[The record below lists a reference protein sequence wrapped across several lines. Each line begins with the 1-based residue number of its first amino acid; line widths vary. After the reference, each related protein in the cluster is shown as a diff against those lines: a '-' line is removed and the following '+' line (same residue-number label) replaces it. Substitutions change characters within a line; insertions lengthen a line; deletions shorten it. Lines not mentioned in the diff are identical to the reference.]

1 MTEDGRADRRAAR
14 RARGR
19 RPPIRTD
26 LFDVLSIEER
36 VDDERTLREKAR
48 AVIQAGKLPNRRPDG
63 MWGGPS
69 AGDDCSICREPVKH
83 GEVEFEI
90 EFARDGNVRCLDKY
104 HVHIHCFA
112 AWESERYDLELARGG
127 LQRTA

>member
-1 MTEDGRADRRAAR
+1 M
-14 RARGR
+14 
-19 RPPIRTD
+19 
-26 LFDVLSIEER
+26 
-36 VDDERTLREKAR
+36 DDERTLREKAR

-69 AGDDCSICREPVKH
+69 AGDDCTICREPVKH

-104 HVHIHCFA
+104 HVHIHRFA
-112 AWESERYDLELARGG
+112 AWESERYDLERARGG

>member
-1 MTEDGRADRRAAR
+1 M
-14 RARGR
+14 
-19 RPPIRTD
+19 
-26 LFDVLSIEER
+26 
-36 VDDERTLREKAR
+36 DDERTLREKAR

-69 AGDDCSICREPVKH
+69 AGDDCTICREPVKH

-127 LQRTA
+127 PAANSVTVGRSP